1 MHNLSKAHHL
11 PKSFDA
17 ILLHGF
23 AMTDCTKKNRY
34 IYLLLTDIILRFSAL
49 FSFQGSLIEIYSE
62 KNEIFSSTELRNLL
76 NKIARN
82 VHLLYQNL
90 LHFSSFESD

>member
-34 IYLLLTDIILRFSAL
+34 IYLLLTDSILRFSA
-49 FSFQGSLIEIYSE
+49 FISLQDSRIEIYSE
-62 KNEIFSSTELRNLL
+62 KKEIFSSTELRNLL

-82 VHLLYQNL
+82 VHLLYQIL
-90 LHFSSFESD
+90 LHFS

>member
-34 IYLLLTDIILRFSAL
+34 IYLLLTDIILRFSAFISL
-49 FSFQGSLIEIYSE
+49 QDSLIEIYSE

-82 VHLLYQNL
+82 VHLLYQIL